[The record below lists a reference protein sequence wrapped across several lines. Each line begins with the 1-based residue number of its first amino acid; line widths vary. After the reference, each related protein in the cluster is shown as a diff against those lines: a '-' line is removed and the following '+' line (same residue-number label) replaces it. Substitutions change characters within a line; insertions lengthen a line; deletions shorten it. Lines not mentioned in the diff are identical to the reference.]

1 MAPTG
6 VLVYDIVDMSSTT
19 ESEDRSLSEIGAFVS
34 PFDYDDADV
43 TLRSSDKLDFH
54 VHKLILST
62 SSPLFKSMFSLP
74 QTDAT
79 VSLNQ
84 KPIIDLPENSKT
96 IGALLTRIYPTPIPG
111 GPEVTVSVVPLNQ
124 EPGAIFPTAGVCS
137 ITTKSP
143 TVVWEVPAR
152 LRPEKG
158 SS

>member
-1 MAPTG
+1 MSTEPAVACHMSHVTG
-6 VLVYDIVDMSSTT
+6 SGVYEMSSTY
-19 ESEDRSLSEIGAFVS
+19 SGDGPA
-34 PFDYDDADV
+34 FDYDDADI
-43 TLRSSDKLDFH
+43 TLRSSDQVDYH
-54 VHKLILST
+54 VHKIILST
-62 SSPLFKSMFSLP
+62 SSPFFKSMFSLP

-79 VSLNQ
+79 VSVNQ
-84 KPIIDLPENSKT
+84 NPIIDLPENNKT